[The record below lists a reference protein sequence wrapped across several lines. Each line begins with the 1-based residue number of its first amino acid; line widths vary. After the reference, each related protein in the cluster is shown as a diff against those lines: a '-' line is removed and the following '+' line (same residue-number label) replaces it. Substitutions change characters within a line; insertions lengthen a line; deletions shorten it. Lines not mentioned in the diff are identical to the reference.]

1 MTVLPDGGYRHPVG
15 VQLDSRLLWDKCCG
29 QGQCGTGRTGV
40 FWRSEHRPGQGP
52 VRKEAMTE
60 LVQGAGWEEGGRGC
74 TIKAAVRPCAVG
86 KMDPQQDRE
95 FHSTA
100 WARGLGFS

>member
-1 MTVLPDGGYRHPVG
+1 
-15 VQLDSRLLWDKCCG
+15 
-29 QGQCGTGRTGV
+29 
-40 FWRSEHRPGQGP
+40 
-52 VRKEAMTE
+52 MTE